1 MGPIRSTCAA
11 VLVGALVLVPGR
23 PVAASEGSEATCAAS
38 GYWEG
43 AEIEVVVGETGDEV
57 VTIPRNDTVN
67 WEGSVDGPPGDYR
80 GSIWLELPAPL
91 PAIEIDSWSG
101 DSTNTTNSGVHEYD
115 LPKLVPAGMEFVVA
129 GEHVD
134 ANGLCT
140 GQVRLVIDGGA
151 FESPVTYV
159 AIALTLL
166 TGGPLAVMLLGMI
179 KAMLASSVRSL

>member
-1 MGPIRSTCAA
+1 MFVCDQP
-11 VLVGALVLVPGR
+11 LVTQQ
-23 PVAASEGSEATCAAS
+23 ATCAERHTA
-38 GYWEG
+38 
-43 AEIEVVVGETGDEV
+43 
-57 VTIPRNDTVN
+57 
-67 WEGSVDGPPGDYR
+67 
-80 GSIWLELPAPL
+80 
-91 PAIEIDSWSG
+91 
-101 DSTNTTNSGVHEYD
+101 
-115 LPKLVPAGMEFVVA
+115 
-129 GEHVD
+129 EHVD